1 MSECLNLVLA
11 FVVIVV
17 SFVVIVVVVGVI
29 VVVIVV
35 TPQRQFRIVPSG
47 SETKMAW

>member
-11 FVVIVV
+11 LSPFVVI
-17 SFVVIVVVVGVI
+17 VVVGVI

>member
-11 FVVIVV
+11 LSPFVVV
-17 SFVVIVVVVGVI
+17 VVVVGVI